1 METHS
6 SLDVNN
12 DASATITNHSVSVNY
27 DNTIEAGAGVS
38 VGNDN
43 ASVGID
49 VSVKTGTVKY

>member
-27 DNTIEAGAGVS
+27 DNTIEAGVS